1 MKIINSVDSRSGKKG
16 YCALITLSF
25 FNLHS
30 SFFICGLAHSP
41 KGGAGGGF
49 CCSLSNSLTTVFC
62 PLTSSVVFGPSDDSL
77 TTVCEAFD
85 FQILSKDTTATLRST
100 NRGGKF
106 SKKKFRACEFVT
118 GDFVTIST
126 CHTAETGII
135 RFMIIYNIIIKIL
148 LQLFSPFQTTL
159 MSQRHMSQ
167 CLICSTTRR
176 MAPKR
181 VFFSKRV
188 H

>member
-1 MKIINSVDSRSGKKG
+1 MDSRSGEKG

-30 SFFICGLAHSP
+30 SIYILHFSFAALLPSP
-41 KGGAGGGF
+41 EGGVGGR
-49 CCSLSNSLTTVFC
+49 LSNPLTTVWRQSEGA
-62 PLTSSVVFGPSDDSL
+62 LTFKSGAKIRQRH
-77 TTVCEAFD
+77 CG
-85 FQILSKDTTATLRST
+85 LRIGAE
-100 NRGGKF
+100 NF
-106 SKKKFRACEFVT
+106 EKKIRACEFVT

-148 LQLFSPFQTTL
+148 LQLFPHFSTTL